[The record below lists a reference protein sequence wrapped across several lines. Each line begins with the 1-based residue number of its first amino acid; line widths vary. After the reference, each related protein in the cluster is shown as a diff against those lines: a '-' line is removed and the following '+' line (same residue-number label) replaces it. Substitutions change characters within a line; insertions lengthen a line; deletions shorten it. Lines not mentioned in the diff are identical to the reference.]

1 MVSRMNKTE
10 FEEITGLIERGGDV
24 SADEL
29 MDLISYAGT
38 ALYELRQT
46 MQKLASGYSAQQKA
60 MVRKDRKLEM
70 ANKMLTAVR
79 AENARLRDRL
89 TPTTPDTISAEGRS
103 RDA

>member
-46 MQKLASGYSAQQKA
+46 MQKLASGYAAQQKA
-60 MVRKDRKLEM
+60 MARKDRKLEM

-79 AENARLRDRL
+79 AENERLRERL
-89 TPTTPDTISAEGRS
+89 YLKETDSAEGRS

>member
-29 MDLISYAGT
+29 MDLMAYAGT
-38 ALYELRQT
+38 AIYELRQAL
-46 MQKLASGYSAQQKA
+46 QKLASGYAAQQKA
-60 MVRKDRKLEM
+60 MARKDRKIEM

-89 TPTTPDTISAEGRS
+89 SPPETASAEGRS